1 MMLGVPVIATYAG
14 GIPSLLQNNLEGI
27 LVQDGDSTAL
37 SAAIM
42 EVLEN
47 PEKALE
53 FGIESRKKALNRHD
67 PKRIASETSRIYN
80 ALINETQNQNS

>member
-1 MMLGVPVIATYAG
+1 
-14 GIPSLLQNNLEGI
+14 
-27 LVQDGDSTAL
+27 
-37 SAAIM
+37 M